1 MKTSLSLPPSTWW
14 LFPNR
19 RQLWEGI
26 RLFGMIVLGGML
38 LSPLVARLPVLGW
51 DWYYF
56 IYHNNPDFNILTA
69 NSAYPPYTPI
79 FLGALTW
86 MNWRTSLA
94 ILNSITLVTVAVATW
109 RNGGR
114 YGSILLALFTPPF
127 FFLFWTGLPDGLSL
141 LGLITGLVPLALIKP
156 QLTIF
161 SMFSSRRLL
170 AWTVIF
176 LAITLLIWPLW
187 PLKLSHA
194 TFDHSA
200 AFGWETTGWPVLILG
215 LVLLAGAGNR
225 TYHLMAAGLL
235 VSPFLMPYNFSV
247 LLPIIGEA
255 RGWRKILI
263 WAFAWLTVLGVGLP
277 WPAKYLNL
285 LFPIGAY
292 CLTGSLDGYLNN
304 LGALVDRFKQ
314 YSAVLEWLR
323 HPKLGI

>member
-1 MKTSLSLPPSTWW
+1 MKTSLSLPPSTSW
-14 LFPNR
+14 LFPTR

-38 LSPLVARLPVLGW
+38 ISPLVGRLPVLGW

-56 IYHNNPDFNILTA
+56 IY
-69 NSAYPPYTPI
+69 
-79 FLGALTW
+79 
-86 MNWRTSLA
+86 
-94 ILNSITLVTVAVATW
+94 
-109 RNGGR
+109 
-114 YGSILLALFTPPF
+114 
-127 FFLFWTGLPDGLSL
+127 
-141 LGLITGLVPLALIKP
+141 
-156 QLTIF
+156 
-161 SMFSSRRLL
+161 
-170 AWTVIF
+170 

-215 LVLLAGAGNR
+215 LVMLAGAGNR

-292 CLTGSLDGYLNN
+292 CLTVSLDGYLNN